1 MIELLYYLIFFI
13 LGSVFGSFYN
23 VLGLR
28 LPNNESVVFPSS
40 HCPKCNHELKWY
52 ELIPILSFIFLKGRC
67 KECKEKIS
75 LLYPLNE
82 LFCGILFV
90 VSYYSYGFSLE
101 LIIAL
106 TLSSLLVLVIA
117 SDLTYMII
125 PDSFTIV
132 SSLIIIVVRLL
143 SAGVMD
149 TLASI
154 GYGILSFGIMYLIM
168 KLGTWLFKKDCMGGA
183 DIKLMFV
190 VGLVLDPLLAML
202 VIVIAS
208 VLALPGALYAYFK
221 NKEHMIPFGP
231 FLVLGLLILYFT
243 KFNMYDLLTLIN

>member
-28 LPNNESVVFPSS
+28 LSNNESVVFPSS

-75 LLYPLNE
+75 LLYPMNE

-143 SAGVMD
+143 SVGVMD
-149 TLASI
+149 TLVSI
-154 GYGILSFGIMYLIM
+154 GYGIISFGIMYLIM

-190 VGLVLDPLLAML
+190 VGLALDPLLAML

-208 VLALPGALYAYFK
+208 ILALPGALYAYFK

-243 KFNMYDLLTLIN
+243 KFNMYDLLALIN

>member
-1 MIELLYYLIFFI
+1 MIELLYYLVFFV
-13 LGSVFGSFYN
+13 LGITFGSFYN

-28 LPNNESVVFPSS
+28 IPNNESVVFPSS

-52 ELIPILSFIFLKGRC
+52 ELIPIFSFLFLKGRC
-67 KECKEKIS
+67 KECKDKIS

-82 LFCGILFV
+82 LFCGILFA

-101 LIIAL
+101 LFISL
-106 TLSSLLVLVIA
+106 TLCSLLILVIA

-132 SSLIIIVVRLL
+132 SSLIIIVVKLL
-143 SAGVMD
+143 STSVTD
-149 TLASI
+149 TLVSI
-154 GYGILSFGIMYLIM
+154 GYGVLSFGIMYLIM
-168 KLGTWLFKKDCMGGA
+168 KLGTWLFKKDCLGGA

-208 VLALPGALYAYFK
+208 VLALPGAVYAYLK

-243 KFNMYDLLTLIN
+243 KFNMYDLLALIN

>member
-106 TLSSLLVLVIA
+106 TLSSLLILVIA

-132 SSLIIIVVRLL
+132 SSLIIIGVKLL

-168 KLGTWLFKKDCMGGA
+168 ELGTWLFKKDCMGGA

-208 VLALPGALYAYFK
+208 ILALPGALYAYFK

-243 KFNMYDLLTLIN
+243 KFNMYDLLALIN

>member
-13 LGSVFGSFYN
+13 LGTVFGSFYN

-40 HCPKCNHELKWY
+40 HCPKCNHELNWY

-75 LLYPLNE
+75 LLYPVNE

-106 TLSSLLVLVIA
+106 TLCSLLILVIA

-132 SSLIIIVVRLL
+132 SSLIIIVVKLF
-143 SAGVMD
+143 SNGIMD
-149 TLASI
+149 TLVSI

-202 VIVIAS
+202 VIVVAS
-208 VLALPGALYAYFK
+208 VLALPGAMYAYFK

-243 KFNMYDLLTLIN
+243 KFNMYDLLALIN

>member
-13 LGSVFGSFYN
+13 LGTVFGSFYN

-67 KECKEKIS
+67 KKCKEKIS
-75 LLYPLNE
+75 LLYPVNE

-106 TLSSLLVLVIA
+106 TLCSLLILVIA

-132 SSLIIIVVRLL
+132 SSLIIIVVKLF
-143 SAGVMD
+143 SNGIMD
-149 TLASI
+149 TLVSI

-208 VLALPGALYAYFK
+208 VLALPGAMYAYFK

-243 KFNMYDLLTLIN
+243 KFNMYDLLALIN

>member
-132 SSLIIIVVRLL
+132 SSLIIIVVKLL

-149 TLASI
+149 TLVSI

-208 VLALPGALYAYFK
+208 ILALPGALYAYFK

>member
-13 LGSVFGSFYN
+13 LGTVFGSFYN

-67 KECKEKIS
+67 KECKEKIA
-75 LLYPLNE
+75 LLYPMNE

-106 TLSSLLVLVIA
+106 TLCSLLILVIA

-132 SSLIIIVVRLL
+132 SSLIIIVVKLF
-143 SAGVMD
+143 SNGIMD
-149 TLASI
+149 TLVSI

-208 VLALPGALYAYFK
+208 VLALPGAMYAYFK
-221 NKEHMIPFGP
+221 NREHMIPFGP

-243 KFNMYDLLTLIN
+243 KFNMYDLLALIN

>member
-75 LLYPLNE
+75 LLYPMNE

-132 SSLIIIVVRLL
+132 SSLIIIVVKLL
-143 SAGVMD
+143 SVGVMD
-149 TLASI
+149 TLVSI
-154 GYGILSFGIMYLIM
+154 GYGIISFGIMYLIM

-190 VGLVLDPLLAML
+190 VGLALDPLLAML

-243 KFNMYDLLTLIN
+243 KFNMYDLLALIN

>member
-106 TLSSLLVLVIA
+106 TLSSLLILVIA

-132 SSLIIIVVRLL
+132 SSLIIIGVKLL

-168 KLGTWLFKKDCMGGA
+168 ELGTWLFKKDCMGGA

-243 KFNMYDLLTLIN
+243 KFNMYDLLALIN

>member
-52 ELIPILSFIFLKGRC
+52 ELIPIFSFIFLKGRC

-75 LLYPLNE
+75 LLYPVNE
-82 LFCGILFV
+82 LFCGILFA

-101 LIIAL
+101 LIIVL
-106 TLSSLLVLVIA
+106 TLCSLLILVIA

-132 SSLIIIVVRLL
+132 SSLIIIVVKLF
-143 SAGVMD
+143 SNGIMD
-149 TLASI
+149 TLVSI

-190 VGLVLDPLLAML
+190 IGLALDPLLAML

-208 VLALPGALYAYFK
+208 VLALPGAMYAYFK

-243 KFNMYDLLTLIN
+243 KFNMYDLLALIN

>member
-190 VGLVLDPLLAML
+190 VGIVLDPLLAML

>member
-13 LGSVFGSFYN
+13 LGSIFGSFYN

-28 LPNNESVVFPSS
+28 LPNNESVVFPNS

-52 ELIPILSFIFLKGRC
+52 ELIPIISFLFLKGRC

-106 TLSSLLVLVIA
+106 TLSSLLILVIA

-132 SSLIIIVVRLL
+132 SSLIIIVVKFFCV
-143 SAGVMD
+143 GIID
-149 TLASI
+149 TLVSI
-154 GYGILSFGIMYLIM
+154 GYGVISFGIMYLIM
-168 KLGTWLFKKDCMGGA
+168 KLGTWLFKKDCIGGA

-190 VGLVLDPLLAML
+190 VGLALDPLLAML

-208 VLALPGALYAYFK
+208 ILALPGALYAYFK
-221 NKEHMIPFGP
+221 NSEHMIPFGP

-243 KFNMYDLLTLIN
+243 KFNMYDLLALIN

>member
-75 LLYPLNE
+75 LLYPMNE

-132 SSLIIIVVRLL
+132 SSLIIIVVKLL

-149 TLASI
+149 TLVSI
-154 GYGILSFGIMYLIM
+154 GYGIISFGIMYLIM

-190 VGLVLDPLLAML
+190 VGLALDPLLAML

-243 KFNMYDLLTLIN
+243 KFNMYDLLALIN

>member
-106 TLSSLLVLVIA
+106 TLSSLLILVIA

-132 SSLIIIVVRLL
+132 SSLIIIGVKLL

-168 KLGTWLFKKDCMGGA
+168 ELGTWLFKKDCMGGA

>member
-52 ELIPILSFIFLKGRC
+52 ELIPIFSFLFLRGRC

-75 LLYPLNE
+75 LLYPVNE
-82 LFCGILFV
+82 LFCGILFA

-106 TLSSLLVLVIA
+106 TLCSLLILVIA

-132 SSLIIIVVRLL
+132 SSLIIIVVKLF
-143 SAGVMD
+143 SNGIMD
-149 TLASI
+149 TLVSI

-190 VGLVLDPLLAML
+190 IGLALDPLLAML

-208 VLALPGALYAYFK
+208 VLALPGAMYAYFK

-243 KFNMYDLLTLIN
+243 KFNMYDLLALIN